1 MWTTAVYVEQGSNED
16 IMINDDDDYYY
27 EYKSYLVHYKM
38 THLFKTLLE
47 EYVLSGI
54 VCDELH
60 KN

>member
-1 MWTTAVYVEQGSNED
+1 MWTTALYVEKGNNED
-16 IMINDDDDYYY
+16 IMINDDDD

-47 EYVLSGI
+47 VYVLCGI
-54 VCDELH
+54 KCDELH